1 MTIAY
6 LPCFDHGTYPNH
18 SNREN
23 YGNQWM
29 GGVYLIVFSDKPIWR
44 SEIVGEV
51 LRSYNIY
58 IIYIDE
64 IVGIGRSLR
73 SFVLFVRSLFSTYC
87 RPSR

>member
-1 MTIAY
+1 MAHIQIILIEKIMVTS
-6 LPCFDHGTYPNH
+6 G
-18 SNREN
+18 
-23 YGNQWM
+23 W
-29 GGVYLIVFSDKPIWR
+29 GGFYLIVFSDKPIWR

-51 LRSYNIY
+51 LRSYN
-58 IIYIDE
+58 IYIDE